1 MEENKKRNSF
11 LKGSITGVVAT
22 ILVIAICFTAL
33 WKCGVVNFGTNGEV
47 YVQEPVANQS
57 SSDEGIGDKVTTK
70 LNTLEKVLSSFYFDD
85 ADESTVE
92 DNIYKAYLNSFGDK
106 YTVYYTADEYKAIT
120 QTTQGTYCGIGVVV
134 SKNDDG
140 TIRVVLP
147 YKNSPG
153 SEAGMQIGDSITKV
167 NGESVIDRD
176 LNSVVADM
184 KGDAGTTVDIELMR
198 EGVEEPFTVT
208 VTRRQIE
215 IPTVDYKM
223 MDNNIGYIQISEFE
237 EVTTSQF
244 NSALQDLTNQG
255 MQGLVVDVRSNPGGL
270 LSSVCDILDQILPNG
285 LIVYTEDKDGKRTE
299 YNGKNSAQSNVP
311 MAVLVNQDSASA
323 SEIFAGAVQDYG
335 VGKLV
340 GTTTF
345 GKGIV
350 QTIRPLTDG
359 SAIKFTTAKYFTPK
373 GQDIHGKGLTPD
385 ISVELSDDLKNKTT
399 VTEADDNQLQA
410 AIQSVLTDISNK

>member
-1 MEENKKRNSF
+1 MENENKKHLF
-11 LKGSITGVVAT
+11 LKGSLTGIVAT
-22 ILVIAICFTAL
+22 ILVVAIVFGTL
-33 WKCGVVNFGTNGEV
+33 WKSGIVNVGTNGEI
-47 YVQEPVANQS
+47 YVQDTAVDS
-57 SSDEGIGDKVTTK
+57 SSTDGIGNKVYAK
-70 LNTLEKVLSSFYFDD
+70 LNALEKVLSTFYFDD
-85 ADESTVE
+85 ADETTIA

-106 YTVYYTADEYKAIT
+106 YTVYYTAEEYQSIT

-140 TIRVVLP
+140 TIRVVYP
-147 YKNSPG
+147 YKNCPG

-167 NGESVIDRD
+167 NGESVVDRD
-176 LNSVVADM
+176 LTAVVADM
-184 KGDAGTTVDIELMR
+184 KGEAGTSVQIELVR
-198 EGVEEPFTVT
+198 EGVDQPIVVDVE
-208 VTRRQIE
+208 RRKIE
-215 IPTVDYKM
+215 IPTVDSKM
-223 MDNNIGYIQISEFE
+223 MDNNIGYIQISEFD

-244 NSALQDLTNQG
+244 KDAYHELQSQG

-270 LSSVCDILDQILPNG
+270 LTTVIDILDEILPDG
-285 LIVYTEDKDGKRTE
+285 MIVYTEDKDGKRTE
-299 YNGKNSAQSNVP
+299 YKGKNSNEINVP

-323 SEIFAGAVQDYG
+323 AEIFAGGVQDYG

-359 SAIKFTTAKYFTPK
+359 SAIKFTTAKYFTAK

-385 ISVELSDDLKNKTT
+385 IRVELSDDIKNKTN

-410 AIQSVLTDISNK
+410 AIQSVMTQISNK